1 MSART
6 RTIIYAVLVGALGV
20 ASALG
25 VITEGQSTALAEAG
39 GAVLSLVAA
48 VALVIATRHVT
59 ADTWG
64 AVRAAAYTM
73 VAAALAAAT
82 LFGLV
87 DDTAPWLAGTDT
99 ALDLIGMVL
108 LSVATAKVP
117 AVEAAEVTEGA
128 A

>member
-1 MSART
+1 MSARV
-6 RTIIYAVLVGALGV
+6 RTVIYAVLVGALGV

-25 VITEGQSTALAEAG
+25 LITEGQSTALAEAG
-39 GAVLSLVAA
+39 GALLSLVAA

-82 LFGLV
+82 MFGLLG
-87 DDTAPWLAGTDT
+87 DATPWLSVTDT

-117 AVEAAEVTEGA
+117 AVEGAEATEEV
-128 A
+128 